1 MAKVREENLAELAQE
16 IGAASAVQLQ
26 RIARGLHRLHEIECE
41 RELTDKEQRR
51 YERLGLEAMHLAD
64 QLRRSL
70 YLQTDPRGWPIYI
83 ARNGH
88 RLTDSD
94 YNQNS
99 IAVCPH

>member
-1 MAKVREENLAELAQE
+1 MARILEENLAELAQE
-16 IGAASAVQLQ
+16 IGAIDAVELQ
-26 RIARGLHRLHEIECE
+26 RTARGLHRLNEVACE
-41 RELTDKEQRR
+41 RDYTTREQRR
-51 YERLGLEAMHLAD
+51 YERLELKAAQIAGRH
-64 QLRRSL
+64 QRSL

-99 IAVCPH
+99 IAVCPI